1 MAVKKTMTRRELLC
15 EARQQTGMNRR
26 EFAEFFGIPYRTVQD
41 WERGIRNMPTYVLR
55 LMIYRLEIEK
65 LTKGLDKVVI
75 VER

>member
-1 MAVKKTMTRRELLC
+1 MAVKKTMTRCELLC
-15 EARQQTGMNRR
+15 EARKQTKMNRR

-65 LTKGLDKVVI
+65 MTKGLDKVVI
-75 VER
+75 IES